1 MPRFR
6 MKICVFLS
14 SYEGVESEFKDMDA
28 TQNPSRYVKSHDFH
42 LRYIKKDTAEQ
53 QIDQACQEGFDLY
66 YNLLWGQRSDNVAG
80 IDAVQYLESKGLP
93 FIGTSSKFLS
103 LSKADFKKA
112 ASGFVQVPGETQF
125 PLIIKPSRGCASLY
139 MTEKSVCHN
148 QDQLSEQIA
157 LLRTKTSDDIIV
169 EEFIVGKEFTVVVVE
184 VDDDIIALAPYVCE
198 FPTDME
204 PMQQFIHFQHKMESL
219 RHGVIQFKRYDGE
232 LLEELQDT
240 ACKAYRALDVF
251 GSGYARVDI
260 RVAADNSIYV
270 LEVNP
275 MPCLF
280 YADIGDLS
288 DDDIISQ
295 CFPRGHEGLMD
306 NLIATK
312 LRSHVEKKVQKN
324 YDVMSVFYDDRAY
337 SEATF
342 PHVIR
347 KIVAQFPFQ
356 GTVLDLGS
364 GTGIFGSL
372 IQASYDATL
381 TGIDLSPMM
390 AAKATHYKKLYI
402 GTIQRML
409 PFVGCF
415 DHVVSSGALY
425 FLDKDSLLRVM
436 DRCFIIAQ
444 QSITFGIEDIPDAYN
459 NHLAEMGK
467 GEMYSHN
474 HTSIVDS
481 YVVPEGWH
489 LVYKEKHFLW
499 FSPATGDNVHG
510 TFFRFERLC
519 EI

>member
-1 MPRFR
+1 

-14 SYEGVESEFKDMDA
+14 SYEGVESEFKDFDA
-28 TQNPSRYVKSHDFH
+28 TQDPSRYVKNHDFH

-80 IDAVQYLESKGLP
+80 IDAVQYLESKGIP

-103 LSKADFKKA
+103 LSKADSKKA
-112 ASGFVQVPGETQF
+112 ASGIVKVPGTTQF
-125 PLIIKPSRGCASLY
+125 PLIIKPSRGCSSLY

-148 QDQLSEQIA
+148 QDQLSEQIS
-157 LLRTKTSDDIIV
+157 LLKTKTSDDIIV
-169 EEFIVGKEFTVVVVE
+169 EEFIVGTEITVVVVE
-184 VDDDIIALAPYVCE
+184 VDDDVIALAPYVYE
-198 FPTDME
+198 FPTDTE
-204 PMQQFIHFQHKMESL
+204 PTQQFLHFKNKIEGV
-219 RHGVIQFKRYDGE
+219 RNGVIRFKRYDGE

-251 GSGYARVDI
+251 GSGYARVDM

-280 YADIGDLS
+280 YNCGDIADDGIVS
-288 DDDIISQ
+288 E
-295 CFPRGHEGLMD
+295 CFPGGHEGLID

-312 LRSHVEKKVQKN
+312 IRSHTEKKIQVN
-324 YDVMSVFYDDRAY
+324 YDVMSASYNDYVH
-337 SEATF
+337 SKATF
-342 PHVIR
+342 PHVLR

-372 IQASYDATL
+372 IQASHDATL

-390 AAKATHYKKLYI
+390 AAQATHYKKLYI
-402 GTIQRML
+402 GTIQRLL

-425 FLDKDSLLRVM
+425 FLDQESLLRVM
-436 DRCFIIAQ
+436 DRCFVIAQ
-444 QSITFGIEDIPDAYN
+444 QSITFGFEEIPDVYN
-459 NHLAEMGK
+459 KHLAEMGK

-499 FSPATGDNVHG
+499 SSPATGDDVNG
-510 TFFRFERLC
+510 TIYRFERLS